1 MKYNLINTIKKE
13 KFRIIIILLIT
24 FILIISAAKTYP
36 EGNIKADQSLDEFIN
51 HLNSRISI
59 LMRDYQIPG
68 LNIALIKEGKLSW
81 TKAYGFADLSENR
94 KMTTATYCR
103 VESISKSVTAW
114 GIMKLVEQGKLDLN
128 KSVKEYIKSWKFP
141 ESAFDNQKITASQ
154 LLSHTA
160 GLPLGTI
167 GADALYHPEEDLP
180 SLRDTLSSEV
190 IPFQEAD
197 KSFYYSDTG
206 YNLLELL
213 VEVITEQDFAE
224 YMKKEILLPLGMN
237 NSSYSWNKE
246 WKPEVPN
253 GYDVNGKAVPVYTY
267 SMKASGNLYST
278 VDDIAK
284 FVIAGM
290 NSSFT
295 NHQLLKSESIEK
307 MYKPKVED
315 IPGYYGIVFD
325 AYGFGHYLEWFKNG
339 MKSVS
344 HGGQGTG
351 WMSHFQSV
359 PETGDGIIILT
370 NSQRSWPAFAYILRD
385 WTSWSGFSAA
395 GMEIIITGQ
404 IILWGITALFIFIS
418 LWKLS
423 FIIEG
428 LIGSRRN
435 FSSEKKIPKVILVSK
450 LVLSLL
456 IIFIVLYAVN
466 LEYQPLYSIFPIASH
481 WFFYSLL
488 SLGIVILLQL
498 FFPVQKNSKFIISK
512 D

>member
-1 MKYNLINTIKKE
+1 MKYNLISTIKKE

-24 FILIISAAKTYP
+24 FVLIISAAKTYP

-51 HLNSRISI
+51 HLNSRIFI
-59 LMRDYQIPG
+59 LIRDYQIPG

-94 KMTTATYCR
+94 KMTTDTYCR
-103 VESISKSVTAW
+103 VESISKPVTAW
-114 GIMKLVEQGKLDLN
+114 GLMKLVEQGKLDLN
-128 KSVKEYIKSWKFP
+128 NSVKEYIKSWKFP

-213 VEVITEQDFAE
+213 IEEITEQDFAE

-290 NSSFT
+290 NSSFSE
-295 NHQLLKSESIEK
+295 HQLLSSENIGKIYQPAVEK
-307 MYKPKVED
+307 

-325 AYGFGHYLEWFKNG
+325 AYGFGHYLEWFSNG
-339 MKSVS
+339 KKSVS

-359 PETGDGIIILT
+359 PETGDGIVIFT
-370 NSQRSWPAFAYILRD
+370 NSQRSWPAFAYILSD

-404 IILWGITALFIFIS
+404 KLLWAIISIFIYIALWNLSYLIEELLNGSRKFTPRKEIPGFMIILKLTMSIT
-418 LWKLS
+418 
-423 FIIEG
+423 
-428 LIGSRRN
+428 
-435 FSSEKKIPKVILVSK
+435 
-450 LVLSLL
+450 
-456 IIFIVLYAVN
+456 IIFSVLIAIN
-466 LEYQPLYSIFPIASH
+466 LEYQPLFSIFPIASH

-488 SLGIVILLQL
+488 SIGIVLLLQIL
-498 FFPVQKNSKFIISK
+498 FPRHKTK
-512 D
+512 

>member
-1 MKYNLINTIKKE
+1 MKYNFINKVKKE

-24 FILIISAAKTYP
+24 VVLVISAAKTYP

-51 HLNSRISI
+51 HLNSHIPI
-59 LMRDYQIPG
+59 LMKDYEIPG

-81 TKAYGFADLSENR
+81 TKAYGYANLSQNR
-94 KMTTATYCR
+94 KMTTDTYCR

-114 GIMKLVEQGKLDLN
+114 GIMKLVEQEKLDLN
-128 KSVKEYIKSWKFP
+128 KPVEQYIKSWKFP
-141 ESAFDNQKITASQ
+141 ESNFDEQKITARQ

-167 GADALYHPEEDLP
+167 GEDALYHPEEELP
-180 SLRDTLSSEV
+180 SLRDALSSEV
-190 IPFQEAD
+190 IPFQEAE

-213 VEVITEQDFAE
+213 VEEITEQDFAE
-224 YMKKEILLPLGMN
+224 YMKEEILLPIGMN
-237 NSSYSWNKE
+237 HSSYSWNKE

-278 VDDIAK
+278 VEDIAK

-290 NSSFT
+290 NSSFSDYEVL
-295 NHQLLKSESIEK
+295 NSESIKK
-307 MYKPKVED
+307 MYQPTVKD

-325 AYGFGHYLEWFKNG
+325 SYGFGHYLEWFSNG
-339 MKSVS
+339 NKSVS

-359 PETGDGIIILT
+359 PETGDGIVLLT
-370 NSQRSWPAFAYILRD
+370 NSQRSWPAFAYILSD

-404 IILWGITALFIFIS
+404 KLLWAITSLFIFIA
-418 LWKLS
+418 LWNLS
-423 FIIEG
+423 YLIEE
-428 LIGSRRN
+428 LLNGSRKFAPRK
-435 FSSEKKIPKVILVSK
+435 EIPGFMIILK
-450 LVLSLL
+450 LTMSIM
-456 IIFIVLYAVN
+456 IIFSVLIAVN

-488 SLGIVILLQL
+488 SIGIVLLLQL
-498 FFPVQKNSKFIISK
+498 LFPRHKTK
-512 D
+512 